1 MIDPTRP
8 DANSDTSLDRISL
21 ATQEEVRET
30 HPKQIAAEASQPP
43 QRRKRRNAGC
53 DLPAEDHEERAWFD
67 ESDGDEDG
75 DIIAEAEDSLSD
87 TEGVAEASK
96 AGRASSDEGL
106 DATTLYLNE
115 IGFIPLLTAEQ
126 ELHLARETVKGSRD
140 SRHKM
145 IESNLRLVVAIA
157 KRFQNRG
164 LCLLDMIEEG
174 NIGLMRA
181 VEKYNPE
188 LGYRF
193 STYATWWIKQAIDRA
208 LMNHSQTIRFPIH
221 IMKDIQHCVRCS
233 DQLRELLGRE
243 PSMNEIAELSARPV
257 EQVKKLMALHIKICS
272 ADQVVAD
279 DSESTLVDQLACQ
292 PETQPDQIVEEQDL
306 QENMAHWVSKL
317 SKRHRE
323 VVVRRFGLNGHQDG
337 TLEDVGKDV
346 GITRE
351 RVRQLQIEA
360 LMKLRRMMERDGFS
374 PDKLQD

>member
-8 DANSDTSLDRISL
+8 EDDSDASPERKLHSPLEINLPQSSKENRTTPGSKKPGKTRSQQSSADSDEDHWLDDDIDDDDELL
-21 ATQEEVRET
+21 A
-30 HPKQIAAEASQPP
+30 
-43 QRRKRRNAGC
+43 
-53 DLPAEDHEERAWFD
+53 DAEDELLAQRD
-67 ESDGDEDG
+67 GISD
-75 DIIAEAEDSLSD
+75 S
-87 TEGVAEASK
+87 SK
-96 AGRASSDEGL
+96 AGRSSSDEGL

-126 ELHLARETVKGSRD
+126 ELQLARETVQGSR
-140 SRHKM
+140 SSKHRM

-221 IMKDIQHCVRCS
+221 VMKDIQHCVRCA

-243 PSMNEIAELSARPV
+243 PSMDEIAELAARPV
-257 EQVKKLMALHIKICS
+257 EQVKKLLALHIKICS
-272 ADQVVAD
+272 ADQAVGD

-292 PETQPDQIVEEQDL
+292 PETHPDHIAEEQNL
-306 QENMAHWVSKL
+306 QENMAHWVNKL

-323 VVVRRFGLNGHQDG
+323 VVVRRFGLNGHNDG

-360 LMKLRRMMERDGFS
+360 LTKLRRMMERDGFS
-374 PDKLQD
+374 PDKLED